1 MFEPEDYNMKEAL
14 KDIRCQWESC
24 FVAEA
29 VIEQANWD
37 TSKTR
42 EKLERDIEAHISSV
56 RTAKLAEL
64 TTLYEVNR
72 ILKQLKA
79 IHIGLNYLASNR
91 CKLISGPS

>member
-1 MFEPEDYNMKEAL
+1 MKEAL
-14 KDIRCQWESC
+14 KDIRTQWESQGKC

-29 VIEQANWD
+29 VIEQAKWD

-64 TTLYEVNR
+64 TTLYEV
-72 ILKQLKA
+72 K
-79 IHIGLNYLASNR
+79 
-91 CKLISGPS
+91 